1 MLRTYPIVPKP
12 DIFGLH
18 ENADITCDQN
28 ETYDLFATVLSLQP
42 RVATGAGASRE
53 DAITTQCDSIA
64 ARLPAAFDL
73 DAVAAAYPTMYEE
86 SMNTVLVQE
95 CIRFAPA
102 ACFASARTRFPGCA
116 GPCCGVG
123 PSVCCAHLSSFVNV
137 CKLHRFFYAPLLPER
152 FRRRLRE

>member
-1 MLRTYPIVPKP
+1 MPDDMYRNGSMNLTPYCVGRSSETAQDFLEVLRTYPIIPKP

-42 RVATGAGASRE
+42 RVASGAGASRE
-53 DAITTQCDSIA
+53 DAITAQCDAIA
-64 ARLPAAFDL
+64 ARLPPAFDI

-95 CIRFAPA
+95 CIRC
-102 ACFASARTRFPGCA
+102 ACRPVSA
-116 GPCCGVG
+116 
-123 PSVCCAHLSSFVNV
+123 LNV
-137 CKLHRFFYAPLLPER
+137 LCSE
-152 FRRRLRE
+152 

>member
-1 MLRTYPIVPKP
+1 MNLTPYCVGRSSETAQDFLEVLRTYPIIPKP

-42 RVATGAGASRE
+42 RVASGAGASRE
-53 DAITTQCDSIA
+53 DAITAQCDAIA
-64 ARLPAAFDL
+64 ARLPPAFDI

-95 CIRFAPA
+95 CIRC
-102 ACFASARTRFPGCA
+102 ACRPVSA
-116 GPCCGVG
+116 
-123 PSVCCAHLSSFVNV
+123 LNV
-137 CKLHRFFYAPLLPER
+137 LCSE
-152 FRRRLRE
+152 